1 MCDKSLILSSRGL
14 RNIVLNNQE
23 KEEEFIFI
31 FGEKEFKMQRMF
43 AEFISPRVSHM
54 HQCDPTISSL
64 AISQLVSQN
73 SNRYNQIINNLL
85 TENTIK
91 AIEAISCGYSTELED
106 ECVSKLRIISAIFDN
121 EELFNEINKKQ
132 KDKKQID
139 DIIEELQI
147 YQQISP
153 SFIEKYVNQNIEIL
167 CDHLSKEKV
176 DIKLTNLPKTIFYSI
191 VTNENFKVA
200 DNDKLF
206 EIVNTIISNDESEE
220 KIKNIELYE
229 TVDMTKLSENKLK
242 EMVLNLD
249 YTEMTGT
256 MWRKICEVI
265 LNGLKEKE
273 RKNHEINFEFDGNA
287 SHRFSGIVDY
297 IVKNKKKNESNEDVI
312 DVKANSTNGAHYPK
326 FAIYFDSSKYF
337 FSSENFTTWLQYDFK
352 DKKIRP
358 TSYSIKTRNDSD
370 NDNPLNWCIE
380 VSNTGKENDW
390 KTIDSRKDVKTVSK
404 RDQSDTFLIGTKLLS
419 NESYRFIRLRCTGCT
434 SNNCGYLA
442 ISSLEY
448 FGTLFK

>member
-1 MCDKSLILSSRGL
+1 
-14 RNIVLNNQE
+14 
-23 KEEEFIFI
+23 
-31 FGEKEFKMQRMF
+31 
-43 AEFISPRVSHM
+43 M
-54 HQCDPTISSL
+54 HQCDPTISNL

-85 TENTIK
+85 IENIIK

-132 KDKKQID
+132 KDKNQID

-147 YQQISP
+147 YLQISP
-153 SFIEKYVNQNIEIL
+153 SFFEKYVNQNIEIL

-206 EIVNTIISNDESEE
+206 EIINTIISNESEE

-229 TVDMTKLSENKLK
+229 TVDITKLSGSKLK

-265 LNGLKEKE
+265 LNGLKEKV
-273 RKNHEINFEFDGNA
+273 KNH
-287 SHRFSGIVDY
+287 
-297 IVKNKKKNESNEDVI
+297 
-312 DVKANSTNGAHYPK
+312 
-326 FAIYFDSSKYF
+326 
-337 FSSENFTTWLQYDFK
+337 
-352 DKKIRP
+352 
-358 TSYSIKTRNDSD
+358 
-370 NDNPLNWCIE
+370 
-380 VSNTGKENDW
+380 
-390 KTIDSRKDVKTVSK
+390 
-404 RDQSDTFLIGTKLLS
+404 
-419 NESYRFIRLRCTGCT
+419 
-434 SNNCGYLA
+434 
-442 ISSLEY
+442 
-448 FGTLFK
+448 

>member
-153 SFIEKYVNQNIEIL
+153 SFIEKYVNQNIEFY
-167 CDHLSKEKV
+167 V
-176 DIKLTNLPKTIFYSI
+176 TIYQ
-191 VTNENFKVA
+191 
-200 DNDKLF
+200 
-206 EIVNTIISNDESEE
+206 
-220 KIKNIELYE
+220 
-229 TVDMTKLSENKLK
+229 
-242 EMVLNLD
+242 
-249 YTEMTGT
+249 
-256 MWRKICEVI
+256 
-265 LNGLKEKE
+265 
-273 RKNHEINFEFDGNA
+273 
-287 SHRFSGIVDY
+287 
-297 IVKNKKKNESNEDVI
+297 KKK
-312 DVKANSTNGAHYPK
+312 
-326 FAIYFDSSKYF
+326 
-337 FSSENFTTWLQYDFK
+337 
-352 DKKIRP
+352 
-358 TSYSIKTRNDSD
+358 
-370 NDNPLNWCIE
+370 
-380 VSNTGKENDW
+380 
-390 KTIDSRKDVKTVSK
+390 
-404 RDQSDTFLIGTKLLS
+404 LI
-419 NESYRFIRLRCTGCT
+419 
-434 SNNCGYLA
+434 
-442 ISSLEY
+442 
-448 FGTLFK
+448 